1 MKNNFDAWLCWSEK
15 WPQAIFLKD
24 IHKLENF
31 PYSRGYFR
39 NLVTGHRQ
47 DESISKHIYE
57 IGRFKA
63 IDKEKLV
70 SWLIERTS

>member
-1 MKNNFDAWLCWSEK
+1 MKNNREAWLCWAEK

-24 IHKLENF
+24 IHKLDNF

-39 NLVTGHRQ
+39 NIVTGHNR
-47 DESISKHIYE
+47 DMSISRHIYE

-63 IDKEKLV
+63 IDKEILI
-70 SWLIERTS
+70 SWLARRTS